1 MNVKLARIKKRL
13 SQKEF
18 AKIVGTSNV
27 TIVKIE
33 KGDIDGVSFG
43 LLKRIAVALD
53 FTFEELFYCHK
64 WQRLFSKSF
73 IPILGIDLTDTY
85 TFLFF
90 FT

>member
-18 AKIVGTSNV
+18 AQIVGTSNV

-43 LLKRIAVALD
+43 LLKRIAAALD
-53 FTFEELFYCHK
+53 CTFEELF
-64 WQRLFSKSF
+64 LSEEE
-73 IPILGIDLTDTY
+73 
-85 TFLFF
+85 
-90 FT
+90 